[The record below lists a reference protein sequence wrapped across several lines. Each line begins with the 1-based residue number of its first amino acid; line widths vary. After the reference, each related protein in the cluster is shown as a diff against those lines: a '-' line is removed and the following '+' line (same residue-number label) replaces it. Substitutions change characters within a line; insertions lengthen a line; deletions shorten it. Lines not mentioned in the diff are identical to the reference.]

1 MNVVYINKVKMFD
14 KIYDVVAD
22 TITIDKW
29 VRLYSVERVADLLPS
44 DAMDTYR
51 MWCDDITEILVKN
64 EETDLSE
71 YKIKYYSLLHR
82 DLKDYKEE
90 CDWEMVRSMERATR
104 IKENYALKSIAAQKG
119 TKNDNIKNANPNED
133 CAIFLYEVSIV
144 ADRPLS
150 V

>member
-1 MNVVYINKVKMFD
+1 MKKEIKTMNVVYINKVKMFD

-29 VRLYSVERVADLLPS
+29 VRLYSVERVADLLPK
-44 DAMDTYR
+44 DAMETYR
-51 MWCDDITEILVKN
+51 MWCTDITEILVKN

-104 IKENYALKSIAAQKG
+104 IKENYALKSIAA
-119 TKNDNIKNANPNED
+119 
-133 CAIFLYEVSIV
+133 
-144 ADRPLS
+144 
-150 V
+150 